1 MGEGLKTIKCLI
13 LKQSFHTDNTYKLY
27 YYAGDGF
34 SI

>member
-13 LKQSFHTDNTYKLY
+13 LKQSFHTDNKLY